1 MSIVHA
7 RHLISRMLALV
18 QVHDLVELLQLRL
31 ALLAL
36 ILISHIEVLVRQL
49 LVLQVLVAL
58 LKWSLLLKTE
68 RLKVLNHSSCLKSF
82 RSPFLRDR

>member
-68 RLKVLNHSSCLKSF
+68 RLEVLRHSSCLKSI
-82 RSPFLRDR
+82 RPPFVRDR